1 MTELERLQAENAALR
16 NDMEFQ
22 IHHYTHLME
31 LHQTGIARHLRER
44 LSLELSAIRETAFLL
59 EDGDKL
65 RILRRLDRIEKILGG
80 IEK

>member
-16 NDMEFQ
+16 NEMEFQ
-22 IHHYTHLME
+22 IHHY
-31 LHQTGIARHLRER
+31 IARHLRER